1 MLRIETADRST
12 VLLSGRFDATQV
24 QKAESVLEEIE
35 GDCILNC
42 QGLEYISSAGIG
54 VILATFK
61 RLNDRSSSLKMTN
74 VNQEIRQVF
83 RYAGLDQILGIEQQ

>member
-1 MLRIETADRST
+1 MLQIETADQAT
-12 VLLSGRFDATQV
+12 VVLSGRFDASQV
-24 QKAESVLEEIE
+24 RKAESVLEEIE

-61 RLNDRSSSLKMTN
+61 RLHDRNASLKMTN

-83 RYAGLDQILGIEQQ
+83 RYAGLDKIMGIDQD

>member
-1 MLRIETADRST
+1 MLQIETADRST

-35 GDCILNC
+35 GDCILDC
-42 QGLEYISSAGIG
+42 RGLEYISSAGIG

-61 RLNDRSSSLKMTN
+61 RLHDRSASFKMTN

-83 RYAGLDQILGIEQQ
+83 RYAGLDKIMGIDQE